1 MYIYIIIIIVTIII
15 CIHAAYVYIY
25 TQYYTILYVCIIY
38 TYGTAPPRS
47 CFQRLVSV
55 LIFACSIMNSGVDG
69 SGVRSSKLEAFSHGL
84 TSVDPCDDTILPT
97 NMDPAG

>member
-1 MYIYIIIIIVTIII
+1 MII
-15 CIHAAYVYIY
+15 CIHEYVYIHI
-25 TQYYTILYVCIIY
+25 QYYTILYVCIIY

-55 LIFACSIMNSGVDG
+55 LIFACSIMNSV
-69 SGVRSSKLEAFSHGL
+69 A
-84 TSVDPCDDTILPT
+84 PCDDFILPT